1 MQKILIILFMN
12 LIMGY
17 NESPNLPLKELVPYY
32 QQNSEIDK
40 KVLTVIWKQA
50 MEAKALYHSMN
61 TREEYI
67 ENLAS
72 SAPREEFV
80 INVDIASELELA
92 NPEGTVYLSTDGQIS
107 WINADAVPLDL
118 EGYENTWQSIIN
130 NDGSQNVSWYVSAEV
145 DSEALG
151 FDYGRIIVSQ
161 TPYNENNSFPPPSG
175 SYALLANDET
185 GDTSEDQDIF
195 NLRGT
200 YSDNKAFVSMGIS
213 GGCCDAGGLFGP
225 WYLYGVAIVNP
236 EAEDAVAYAIG
247 YGDGGFGQLVPGLYK
262 ITGDLQ
268 TGEIEEFG
276 LVTEDINYNT
286 SGSYMQA
293 AANLEHI
300 VYDEDWGAWPN
311 SFQGFIAL
319 GVTVEAYLDGL
330 DIGIELKDQTSPG
343 LMLLTTQSQEGN
355 VDCQLSNSMYDGPA
369 NTWTVD
375 YVDQEGN
382 LPWFKQ
388 FQICVENGPCYYFA
402 DMLAVEHNYLE
413 GTTFSH
419 ALPDVITDTS
429 GEILP
434 DGDYLAKVW
443 FADGEVGEYQS
454 AEHILI
460 INGQIVGD
468 EEPCPTLGDINGDQ
482 NLNVQDIVLA
492 VNKVLCLDGGDCYD
506 FCADMNQDGLL
517 NVLDVVILI
526 GIILN
531 GQ

>member
-1 MQKILIILFMN
+1 MKKILIILFMN
-12 LIMGY
+12 LIMGS
-17 NESPNLPLKELVPYY
+17 NVPPNTPQSAFVPYY
-32 QQNSEIDK
+32 QQNAEINK
-40 KVLTVIWKQA
+40 KMLTVIWKQA
-50 MEAKALYHSMN
+50 MEAKTLYNSMN

-72 SAPREEFV
+72 SAPREEFIV
-80 INVDIASELELA
+80 NVDIASELELA
-92 NPEGTVYLSTDGQIS
+92 NPEGKVYLSTDGWVS
-107 WINADAVPLDL
+107 SINADAVPLDL

-145 DSEALG
+145 DSEPLG
-151 FDYGRIIVSQ
+151 FDFGRIIVSQ
-161 TPYNENNSFPPPSG
+161 TPYNENNLFPPPSG
-175 SYALLANDET
+175 YYALLANDET
-185 GDTSEDQDIF
+185 GDTDNPDQDIF

-213 GGCCDAGGLFGP
+213 GGCCDSGGFFGP

-262 ITGDLQ
+262 ITGDIEA
-268 TGEIEEFG
+268 GEIDGFELITEFI
-276 LVTEDINYNT
+276 DYNT

-293 AANLEHI
+293 ATDLENI
-300 VYDEDWGAWPN
+300 VYDSDWGDWPN
-311 SFQGFIAL
+311 SFQGFIVL
-319 GVTVEAYLDGL
+319 GVTVEASLDGL
-330 DIGIELKDQTSPG
+330 DIAVELKDQTSPG

-355 VDCQLSNSMYDGPA
+355 VDCQLSNSMYDGII

-375 YVDQEGN
+375 YVDEEGN

-419 ALPDVITDTS
+419 ALPDIITDTS
-429 GEILP
+429 GEMLP
-434 DGDYLAKVW
+434 DGEYLAKVW

-454 AEHILI
+454 SEHILI
-460 INGQIVGD
+460 VNGQIVGD
-468 EEPCPTLGDINGDQ
+468 EEPCSMLGDVNGDG
-482 NLNVQDIVLA
+482 NRNVQDIVLL
-492 VNKVLCLDGGDCYD
+492 VNKVLCLDGNDCYD
-506 FCADMNQDGLL
+506 LCADMNQDGLL
-517 NVLDVVILI
+517 NVLDIVMLI
-526 GIILN
+526 DIILN
-531 GQ
+531 G